1 MTNPTAPETVE
12 EPYQPFP
19 DCARFDLNKSF
30 NQQQLLQELGV
41 ALGSPV
47 QMATTSATPGMPGAT
62 IESYLWVVPSSVD
75 RAKVQA
81 AIDAHVP
88 DPNWG
93 IPESVQAY
101 RALLAK
107 VQGDPSVSL
116 TTDEMQTA
124 VKGLLVRMSYVN

>member
-1 MTNPTAPETVE
+1 MTNPTAPVD

-19 DCARFDLNKSF
+19 DCTRFDLDKPF
-30 NQQQLLQELGV
+30 NQQQLMQELGA
-41 ALGSPV
+41 ALGGPV
-47 QMATTSATPGMPGAT
+47 QMATTSATPGQPGTTA
-62 IESYLWVVPSSVD
+62 ESYLWLVPSTVD

-88 DPNWG
+88 DPSWG

-101 RALLAK
+101 RALLGK
-107 VQGDPSVSL
+107 VQADPEASL
-116 TTDEMQTA
+116 TADEMQTA